1 MEFEAS
7 ESVVFHLGDLDSI
20 SVPEIE
26 THENTFENVVM
37 RSSADS
43 DSGERIK
50 IPENVDTYLNYS
62 EPGRSGTILGGIEVP
77 ETATFH
83 LKSRWVKQSPGGFL
97 EGVVALPPTCT
108 RLTISCK
115 EPCFLHLP
123 FYTGGTRDVCSVNG
137 SRVFA
142 DMEEGGNGRPAKGIV
157 HSLQVQG
164 EKLMYGSKEVAEV
177 VTENNRH
184 VVHLGGK
191 SGKLRI
197 AVIKP
202 CTKQVDPSEKKNLV
216 EEVKTTRIVAV
227 FYNNSVILE
236 TAESKTIT
244 AKKRKVKDL
253 ASGDLDET
261 VGTGNT
267 APKKK
272 RKTKELTSSV
282 SAGLPSQFPTFPNP
296 GEQWHYAPSAPPMPD
311 LFQECAAKEKEVG
324 SADSSSSSNFIVDEL
339 VNNPP
344 YCEQGYSNPDGE
356 VGEVARFADNPD
368 DLEAIWNW
376 NWNNFDS
383 AL

>member
-1 MEFEAS
+1 MEPEAS
-7 ESVVFHLGDLDSI
+7 ESVVFHLGELDSI
-20 SVPEIE
+20 STPEIE
-26 THENTFENVVM
+26 T
-37 RSSADS
+37 
-43 DSGERIK
+43 GIK
-50 IPENVDTYLNYS
+50 
-62 EPGRSGTILGGIEVP
+62 VP

-83 LKSRWVKQSPGGFL
+83 LRSRWVKQSPGGFL
-97 EGVVALPPTCT
+97 EGGVIALPPTCT
-108 RLTISCK
+108 RITISCK
-115 EPCFLHLP
+115 QPCFLHLP
-123 FYTGGTRDVCSVNG
+123 FYTGGIRDVCSVSG

-142 DMEEGGNGRPAKGIV
+142 DMEEGQPAKGIV

-202 CTKQVDPSEKKNLV
+202 CTKQVDPSKKKNLV
-216 EEVKTTRIVAV
+216 EKVKTTRIVAV
-227 FYNNSVILE
+227 FYNDSVILE

-282 SAGLPSQFPTFPNP
+282 SAGLSSQFPTFPNP

-311 LFQECAAKEKEVG
+311 LFQEHAAKEKEVG
-324 SADSSSSSNFIVDEL
+324 SADISSSSNFIVDEL

-383 AL
+383 A

>member
-1 MEFEAS
+1 MSVAQWNS
-7 ESVVFHLGDLDSI
+7 ESVVFHL
-20 SVPEIE
+20 E
-26 THENTFENVVM
+26 TQENTFENLVM
-37 RSSADS
+37 RSSAES
-43 DSGERIK
+43 DSGESIK
-50 IPENVDTYLNYS
+50 IPENV
-62 EPGRSGTILGGIEVP
+62 EPGRSGTILKGGIEVP

-97 EGVVALPPTCT
+97 EGGVIALPPTCT

-216 EEVKTTRIVAV
+216 EKVKTTRIVAV
-227 FYNNSVILE
+227 FYNDSVTLE

-311 LFQECAAKEKEVG
+311 LFQEYAAKEKEVG
-324 SADSSSSSNFIVDEL
+324 SADISSSSNFIVDEL

-356 VGEVARFADNPD
+356 VGEVARFADNLD

-383 AL
+383 A

>member
-83 LKSRWVKQSPGGFL
+83 LKSRWVKQSPGGLL
-97 EGVVALPPTCT
+97 EGVIALPPTCT

-244 AKKRKVKDL
+244 AKKRKVKDFD
-253 ASGDLDET
+253 DLDET
-261 VGTGNT
+261 VGTANT

-282 SAGLPSQFPTFPNP
+282 SAGLPSQFPTFP
-296 GEQWHYAPSAPPMPD
+296 GEQWHNALSAPPMPD
-311 LFQECAAKEKEVG
+311 LFQEVG
-324 SADSSSSSNFIVDEL
+324 SADISSSSNFNKL
-339 VNNPP
+339 VNIPP
-344 YCEQGYSNPDGE
+344 YCEQGCSNPDGE
-356 VGEVARFADNPD
+356 VVSW
-368 DLEAIWNW
+368 DLEAFLQEQLEQLN
-376 NWNNFDS
+376 S
-383 AL
+383 A